1 MFCKKT
7 IGCYVALTLTRIYG
21 SAKHISNT
29 ILMSIKKIAEMAGVS
44 IGTVDRVLHG
54 RGRVSEETK
63 EKIEKIALQIN
74 YKPNLMAS
82 SLSKKRKATVVI
94 LMPDPAEDEYW
105 QQAWT
110 GIERLLPNAE
120 KQGLDIKNYFYSLDN
135 QKLFNKYAKQ
145 IIREK
150 PDGLILA
157 PNHPE
162 SCSNLLNE
170 CAKVAIPAILFD
182 NQLPG
187 FNPLAFIG
195 TDLRQSGILCAQLLE
210 MITHNPGSF
219 ALFHID
225 PPNSKAHDMIEKE
238 LGFKEFME
246 SSHSKRLIRNFSI
259 DSQQDLEN
267 QLDAAFENDIAAC
280 LVSNSKTWIVGEYLK
295 KRNLS
300 DVKLIGFDLISK
312 NIELLKQG
320 WINFLINQNPERQA
334 RKSLNRF
341 INHFAFGETIQEKEY
356 LPIEIITKGNLI

>member
-1 MFCKKT
+1 
-7 IGCYVALTLTRIYG
+7 
-21 SAKHISNT
+21 
-29 ILMSIKKIAEMAGVS
+29 MSIKKIAELAGVS

-82 SLSKKRKATVVI
+82 SLSKKRKATVAI
-94 LMPDPAEDEYW
+94 LIPDPAEDDYW

-110 GIERLLPNAE
+110 GIESLLTKAE
-120 KQGLDIKNYFYSLDN
+120 KQGLEIKNYFYSLDN
-135 QKLFNKYAKQ
+135 QNLFNQYAKQ
-145 IIREK
+145 ILLEK

-162 SCSNLLNE
+162 SCSYLLSE
-170 CAKVAIPAILFD
+170 CTKADIPTILFD

-195 TDLRQSGILCAQLLE
+195 TDLRQSGVLCAQLLE
-210 MITHNPGSF
+210 MITHRPGSF

-225 PPNSKAHDMIEKE
+225 SPSSKTHDMIEKE
-238 LGFKEFME
+238 LGFKEYLEFNK
-246 SSHSKRLIRNFSI
+246 SNRVVHNFAI
-259 DSQQDLEN
+259 DTQQDLKI

-280 LVSNSKTWIVGEYLK
+280 LVSTSKTWLVAEYLK
-295 KRNLS
+295 KRNRR

-312 NIELLKQG
+312 NIELLREG
-320 WINFLINQNPERQA
+320 WIDFLINQNPERQA

-341 INHFAFGETIQEKEY
+341 INYFAFGETIQEKEY
-356 LPIEIITKGNLI
+356 LPIEIITKGNLISV

>member
-1 MFCKKT
+1 
-7 IGCYVALTLTRIYG
+7 
-21 SAKHISNT
+21 
-29 ILMSIKKIAEMAGVS
+29 MAGVS

-63 EKIEKIALQIN
+63 EKIEKIALLIN

-82 SLSKKRKATVVI
+82 SLSKKRKATVAI
-94 LMPDPAEDEYW
+94 LIPDPAEDDYW

-110 GIERLLPNAE
+110 GIESLLTKAE
-120 KQGLDIKNYFYSLDN
+120 KQGLDIKNYFYSLDS
-135 QKLFNKYAKQ
+135 QKLFTKYAKQ

-170 CAKVAIPAILFD
+170 CAKAAIPAILFD

-187 FNPLAFIG
+187 FNPLPFIG

-210 MITHNPGSF
+210 MITHRPGSF

-225 PPNSKAHDMIEKE
+225 PPISKAHDMVEKE
-238 LGFKEFME
+238 LGFKEYLE
-246 SSHSKRLIRNFSI
+246 SSQSIRLVQNFAI
-259 DSQQDLEN
+259 DSQQDVEI
-267 QLDAAFENDIAAC
+267 QLDAAFQHDIAAC
-280 LVSNSKTWIVGEYLK
+280 LVSTSKTWLVAEYLK
-295 KRNLS
+295 KRNRR

-312 NIELLKQG
+312 NIELLKEG
-320 WINFLINQNPERQA
+320 WIDFLINQNPERQA

-341 INHFAFGETIQEKEY
+341 INHFAFGETIKEKEY
-356 LPIEIITKGNLI
+356 LPIEIIAKGNLTAR